1 MSAETLQTS
10 ETSQAAARLRLAL
23 VLPTAVVT
31 CGSVYAHLMHW
42 TGFVP
47 LQALLPILLGLSL
60 PVMTR
65 RSLVAAGCHRPGQL
79 ARYAALLTLSAIY
92 VAWTLD
98 SGARRGW
105 STPGVSVD
113 AMPWDLVDHVFDFPA
128 FARLHASGMVF
139 QLAGWVLEIAVAC
152 SVAAWVVRSESRTNR
167 FTPRFGFATELPL
180 LRREL
185 IELSNR
191 RRTYIVRIIGAC
203 FLLFFVFIYYDQAVT
218 ERLALN
224 QRLNGFVGPTAF
236 LGIGGTVFSR
246 IAPALFGFIELLLP
260 ALCCSAI
267 TAEKENNTI
276 GTLLLTRLSP
286 GAIIL
291 EKVGSRIV
299 PMLTILLLAFPVLA
313 YVHSLGG
320 VDTNLLIGTIW
331 LLLTECF
338 LVASIAIL
346 CSAWFATTTSAFV
359 ASYAIIGGFLT
370 IALINQGSS
379 LLPSAIWYDVYVQG
393 NNSVMTA
400 NQFAAAR
407 AGVPV
412 AAGGFPNWLSAL
424 RLSLTPWFGIFLL
437 LLVAR
442 LVIVR
447 RAFVTPSSILLR
459 GFRVVDGFFRWLNDR
474 TTGGIEIVK
483 DSNPMPTDDPVAWR
497 ERTKKSLG
505 KARYL
510 FRILV
515 GLEVPTL
522 LICTIAATASARNA
536 FQGLYILE
544 CLIWTL
550 VTLIAAV
557 KASTLF
563 ASERAR
569 ETIEPLL
576 ATPMTARELLQQKI
590 AGVRRLQL
598 VLSIPVLTMSLTY
611 FLLNFDLRRPEALLS
626 FVRVLS
632 LTAAG
637 VWSLW
642 VVYRLLKQS
651 QNRHPRPART
661 WEMTMMG
668 PGLAGLIYVLFIE
681 SSQAAYSI
689 RYLLLS
695 VSTAMILLS
704 FVTWT
709 CTGVGMVI
717 HSQTRAVLSSVGLLA
732 TWVIMPIVVVE
743 AMWVSTGAREVAL
756 LTSPYSMI
764 EATERFFTGSTLFGR
779 GWTREDD
786 IGEYWWIATH
796 LIYGLLTLVIR
807 REIIRRAPRLL
818 NRLEQPTAAAPSPS
832 LAGNAE
838 VVA

>member
-1 MSAETLQTS
+1 
-10 ETSQAAARLRLAL
+10 
-23 VLPTAVVT
+23 
-31 CGSVYAHLMHW
+31 
-42 TGFVP
+42 
-47 LQALLPILLGLSL
+47 
-60 PVMTR
+60 
-65 RSLVAAGCHRPGQL
+65 
-79 ARYAALLTLSAIY
+79 
-92 VAWTLD
+92 
-98 SGARRGW
+98 
-105 STPGVSVD
+105 
-113 AMPWDLVDHVFDFPA
+113 MPWNLVDHVFDFRA
-128 FARLHASGMVF
+128 FSQLRASEMVF
-139 QLAGWVLEIAVAC
+139 WLVSWALEIAVAC
-152 SVAAWVVRSESRTNR
+152 SMAAWVIRSESRTNR
-167 FTPRFGFATELPL
+167 FTPRLGFATELPL

-191 RRTYIVRIIGAC
+191 RRTYVVRIIGAC
-203 FLLFFVFIYYDQAVT
+203 FLLLFVFMNYHQAIT
-218 ERLALN
+218 ERLATIY
-224 QRLNGFVGPTAF
+224 RLNGFRGPTAF

-320 VDTNLLIGTIW
+320 VDTDLLIGTIW

-338 LVASIAIL
+338 LVAGIAIL
-346 CSAWFATTTSAFV
+346 CSAWFASTTASFV

-370 IALINQGSS
+370 IALINEGSS
-379 LLPSAIWYDVYVQG
+379 LLPSAIWYDVYVRG
-393 NNSVMTA
+393 NNSIMAA
-400 NQFAAAR
+400 NRFAAAR
-407 AGVPV
+407 AGLPA

-424 RLSLTPWFGIFLL
+424 RLSLTPWFAIFMV

-442 LVIVR
+442 LVVVR
-447 RAFVTPSSILLR
+447 RAFVTPSSVLLKV
-459 GFRVVDGFFRWLNDR
+459 FHVVDGFFRWLNDR

-576 ATPMTARELLQQKI
+576 ATPMTAGELLQQKI

-598 VLSIPVLTMSLTY
+598 VLCIPVLTVSLTY

-626 FVRVLS
+626 FLRVLS

-642 VVYRLLKQS
+642 VLYRILNQPTS
-651 QNRHPRPART
+651 RHPRPART
-661 WEMTMMG
+661 WEMAMMV

-681 SSQAAYSI
+681 SSQAAFSMQ
-689 RYLLLS
+689 YLLLS
-695 VSTAMILLS
+695 VCTATILLS
-704 FVTWT
+704 LVTWT
-709 CTGVGMVI
+709 CTGVGMIV

-732 TWVIMPIVVVE
+732 TWVILPIVFVE
-743 AMWVSTGAREVAL
+743 AMWISRGAREVAL

-786 IGEYWWIATH
+786 IGEFWWIATH
-796 LIYGLLTLVIR
+796 SVYGLLALGIR
-807 REIIRRAPRLL
+807 RQINKRAPRLL
-818 NRLEQPTAAAPSPS
+818 NRLEQPTAATMPPTVAAS
-832 LAGNAE
+832 AE

>member
-10 ETSQAAARLRLAL
+10 ETSRTAARVRLAIL
-23 VLPTAVVT
+23 LPTVAVLG
-31 CGSVYAHLMHW
+31 GSFYVHLMHW
-42 TGFVP
+42 TGFLPFNV
-47 LQALLPILLGLSL
+47 LLPVILGCSVSVLA
-60 PVMTR
+60 R
-65 RSLVAAGCHRPGQL
+65 RSLVAAGCQRSGQL
-79 ARYAALLTLSAIY
+79 ACYAALLTFSAIY

-98 SGARRGW
+98 EGARRGW
-105 STPGVSVD
+105 DSPGVSINVL
-113 AMPWDLVDHVFDFPA
+113 PWDLAKHVFEFRA
-128 FARLHASGMVF
+128 FARLRPGGMMF
-139 QLAGWVLEIAVAC
+139 WLIGWLLEIAVAC
-152 SVAAWVVRSESRTNR
+152 GVAAWVIRSESRTKR
-167 FTPRFGFATELPL
+167 FNPRLGIATELPL

-191 RRTYIVRIIGAC
+191 RRTYVVRIIGAC
-203 FLLFFVFIYYDQAVT
+203 FLLLFVFMNYHQAMM
-218 ERLALN
+218 ERLTLIN
-224 QRLNGFVGPTAF
+224 SLNGFAGPTAF

-320 VDTNLLIGTIW
+320 VDTDLLIGTIW

-346 CSAWFATTTSAFV
+346 CSAWFASTTASFV

-370 IALINQGSS
+370 IALINEGSS
-379 LLPSAIWYDVYVQG
+379 LLPSAIWYDVYVRG
-393 NNSVMTA
+393 NNAFVTA
-400 NQFAAAR
+400 NQLAALR
-407 AGVPV
+407 AGMAA

-424 RLSLTPWFGIFLL
+424 RLSLTPWFAIFLV

-442 LVIVR
+442 LVVVR
-447 RAFVTPSSILLR
+447 RAFVTPSSVLLK

-483 DSNPMPTDDPVAWR
+483 DSNPMPTDDPIAWR

-522 LICTIAATASARNA
+522 LICTIAAMASARNA

-598 VLSIPVLTMSLTY
+598 VLSIPVLTVSLTY
-611 FLLNFDLRRPEALLS
+611 FLLNFDLRRPDALLA
-626 FVRVLS
+626 FLRVLS

-642 VVYRLLKQS
+642 VLYRILNQPAS
-651 QNRHPRPART
+651 RHPHPART
-661 WEMTMMG
+661 WEMAMMV

-681 SSQAAYSI
+681 SSQAAFSMQ
-689 RYLLLS
+689 YLLLS
-695 VSTAMILLS
+695 VCTATILLS
-704 FVTWT
+704 LVTWT
-709 CTGVGMVI
+709 CTGVGMIV

-732 TWVIMPIVVVE
+732 TWVIMPIVFVE
-743 AMWVSTGAREVAL
+743 AMWISSGAREVAL

-786 IGEYWWIATH
+786 IGEFWWIATH
-796 LIYGLLTLVIR
+796 LVYGLLTLGIR
-807 REIIRRAPRLL
+807 RQIIRRAPRLL
-818 NRLEQPTAAAPSPS
+818 NRLEQPAAAAISPPP
-832 LAGNAE
+832 AETAE
-838 VVA
+838 VAA